1 MHLENTVWKYGDIIY
16 FSNIK
21 KYEREQTKT
30 NNKVTFSPR
39 FCMCS
44 FIISAIYSV
53 QKPTWLNDP

>member
-16 FSNIK
+16 FSNNK
-21 KYEREQTKT
+21 KYEREQ
-30 NNKVTFSPR
+30 TFSPR